1 MNQLTFAPG
10 TSGTIQRMMMKLLE
24 QVVLGKL
31 LAEVIW
37 HGRIIMIHN
46 GSNSSAVKSRFKR
59 LQLMKEQKI
68 LSRVYGLELRKSM
81 MVNTNKSAAS
91 TKNVRMANIVE
102 ISTTNLMR
110 NLLLM

>member
-37 HGRIIMIHN
+37 HGHFMLKHN
-46 GSNSSAVKSRFKR
+46 GSSSSAMKSR
-59 LQLMKEQKI
+59 
-68 LSRVYGLELRKSM
+68 
-81 MVNTNKSAAS
+81 
-91 TKNVRMANIVE
+91 
-102 ISTTNLMR
+102 
-110 NLLLM
+110 